1 MPEAD
6 EVGAIER
13 TSSTKGRRKAGSSFP
28 VVSLA
33 EVSKILKDAGKYGF
47 DHSVDEFASYMG
59 HTSTNS
65 GAFRQRLAAFRD
77 WKVIAGRGDS
87 IAMTQIG
94 RVIAL
99 PPDPDAEREAFQE
112 AFKNCVL
119 FNRLYDEG
127 RKNTPLERQGL
138 GRKAVHSFGVS
149 MNSANK
155 FVESFV
161 ESAVVAGYA
170 EEAGDGKVVL
180 FDDEQDVTV
189 PTPILADPVSQGS
202 GPRSSPPSRGGGTPV
217 VHQTWPIGG
226 GIIAFEIRSD
236 KPLPASAYAMV
247 GEVVASL
254 ERLARTLGSSADDV
268 GSPTEST
275 D

>member
-1 MPEAD
+1 MSETN
-6 EVGAIER
+6 EVGASGR
-13 TSSTKGRRKAGSSFP
+13 TSVTKARRKPSAGFP
-28 VVSLA
+28 VVSLS
-33 EVSKILKDAGKYGF
+33 EVSKVLKAAGKFGF

-99 PPDPDAEREAFQE
+99 PPDADAEQAALQE

-119 FNRLYDEG
+119 FNKLYEES
-127 RKNTPLERQGL
+127 RKGTSLERQGL
-138 GRKAVHSFGVS
+138 GNRAVHAFGVS
-149 MNSANK
+149 PSSVNK

-161 ESAVVAGYA
+161 ESAVVAGLA
-170 EEAGDGKVVL
+170 EETGDGEVVL
-180 FDDEQDVTV
+180 SDDVQDDVE
-189 PTPILADPVSQGS
+189 PTPVRSESMAPGS
-202 GPRSSPPSRGGGTPV
+202 GSRVATTGRASGTPV
-217 VHQTWPIGG
+217 VHQTWPIAGG
-226 GIIAFEIRSD
+226 TIVFEIRSER
-236 KPLPASAYAMV
+236 PLPATAYATV

-254 ERLARTLGSSADDV
+254 ERLAGTLAGDDLE
-268 GSPTEST
+268 SPAEST
-275 D
+275 G